1 MSALRIVAALFLV
14 ALNGLFVA
22 AEFAFVRIRAT
33 QIDGLVQEGKTSANL
48 VKGARQKLDQYLAVC
63 QLGIT
68 ISSLGLGALGE
79 PPSRSLSSRSW
90 LRSASP
96 RGCCTPSPSS

>member
-1 MSALRIVAALFLV
+1 MGLSALRVLAALILV

-33 QIDGLVQEGKTSANL
+33 QVDQLVSEGRGGAGLVKEAQG
-48 VKGARQKLDQYLAVC
+48 KLDQYLAVC

-68 ISSLGLGALGE
+68 ITLTF
-79 PPSRSLSSRSW
+79 R
-90 LRSASP
+90 
-96 RGCCTPSPSS
+96 